1 MNTDELVLKLSKG
14 NKQDIKEAIW
24 HIEKL
29 PKISRKRFP
38 PEYKEL
44 LFWIFKNFKNIKST
58 AHKVAIL
65 NALKLPLMYLGS
77 KYYESCS
84 EFLLQVMRNPDGNVR
99 EQAYHAANW
108 FLTDITPDKSLRRKK
123 DSENQSKQLIDFVVR
138 LDQIAKE
145 HKKKARGLLYLNDMK
160 PCPYK
165 SIQKFLR
172 RILTNE
178 WYMKTIHLAGYMEY
192 PSDNEIFEDENYD
205 FWEITPPHL
214 ELHEM
219 QFAMELRKGER
230 LATSQKTG
238 YQFKVSL
245 HNNKRI
251 YRIIEINPNLS
262 LYSLA
267 EAIIGAFDFYFDH
280 CFGFFNQID
289 DGRLFN
295 SSEKYELF
303 NDLPDVEPTDA
314 GSVRLTKIKDVW
326 THIRKTIY
334 FLFDYGDNWIFEVD
348 LIDIN
353 VDSDLSQR
361 NFYDVVESVGKSPNQ
376 YPDGA

>member
-1 MNTDELVLKLSKG
+1 MNTDDLILKLSRG
-14 NKQDIKEAIW
+14 NKQDLKEVLW

-29 PKISRKRFP
+29 PKISGKRYP
-38 PEYKEL
+38 LQYKEL
-44 LFWIFKNFKNIKST
+44 LFWAFKNFRNIKT
-58 AHKVAIL
+58 TTHKVAVL

-77 KYYESCS
+77 KYYELCS
-84 EFLLQVMRNPDGNVR
+84 EFLLQVMQNPDGNVR

-108 FLTDITPDKSLRRKK
+108 FLTDITPDRPSRRKK
-123 DSENQSKQLIDFVVR
+123 DPKNQSGQLIDFVIR
-138 LDQIAKE
+138 LDRIAKE
-145 HKKKARGLLYLNDMK
+145 HKKEARGLLYLNDMK

-178 WYMKTIHLAGYMEY
+178 WYMKTIHLAGYVEY
-192 PSDNEIFEDENYD
+192 PSDNEIFEDGNYD

-219 QFAMELRKGER
+219 QFCLELNKKEKSVI
-230 LATSQKTG
+230 AQKTG

-245 HNNKRI
+245 HDNKKI

-267 EAIIGAFDFYFDH
+267 EAIVEAFDFYFDH
-280 CFGFFNQID
+280 CFGFFNKID
-289 DGRLFN
+289 NRSLFN

-303 NDLPDVEPTDA
+303 NDLPGVEPTDA
-314 GSVRLTKIKDVW
+314 GSIKQTKIKDVW
-326 THIRKTIY
+326 THIRKTMY
-334 FLFDYGDNWIFEVD
+334 FLFDYGDNWIFDVD

-353 VDSDLSQR
+353 VDSSLSQQH
-361 NFYDVVESVGKSPNQ
+361 FYDVVESVGKSPKQ
-376 YPDGA
+376 YSNET